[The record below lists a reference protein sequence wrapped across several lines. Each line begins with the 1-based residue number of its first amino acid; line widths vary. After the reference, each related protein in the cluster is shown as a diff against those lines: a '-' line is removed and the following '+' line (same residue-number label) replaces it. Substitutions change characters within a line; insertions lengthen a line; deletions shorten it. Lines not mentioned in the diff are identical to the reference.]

1 MSSFLRRMDINL
13 MTPIELEIRSARLAV
28 EGGPAHPLM
37 TDASVLLGQAQ
48 EKVADYV
55 DLVNEGRSPTAEAKD
70 GEDRMLKWFAYAHL
84 PPQFQTVSRPFFQ
97 LATLMCT
104 ALQPGP
110 ERTAGLRKLLEA
122 KDCAVRALV
131 QPGG

>member
-1 MSSFLRRMDINL
+1 MSDFPRHMDINL

-28 EGGPAHPLM
+28 EAGPAHPLM
-37 TDASVLLGQAQ
+37 TEASILLGQAQ
-48 EKVADYV
+48 DKVADYV
-55 DLVNEGRSPTAEAKD
+55 DFSNDGRNPTAEARD
-70 GEDRMLKWFAYAHL
+70 GEDRMMTWFAYAHL

-104 ALQPGP
+104 TLQPGP

-131 QPGG
+131 KPGG